1 VVVVIERYSASV
13 DDLKTVTYFLF
24 FHDMI
29 DDLET
34 VTYFLFFHDMSDLA
48 RKIQYPVTE
57 HLVKR
62 HHAQSTS

>member
-1 VVVVIERYSASV
+1 VVVVIEMYSASV
-13 DDLKTVTYFLF
+13 N
-24 FHDMI
+24 
-29 DDLET
+29 DLET
-34 VTYFLFFHDMSDLA
+34 VIYFLFFHDMSDLA